1 MATLYVM
8 CGIPGSGKSTFIRT
22 HINKQQQV
30 WVSRDV
36 IRYRMVDEE
45 ESYFS
50 REDEVWEEFIRQ
62 INAFLQD
69 GYDVFADA
77 THINQGSR
85 RKLLNEIYV
94 ECKKEV
100 VYINTPVSL
109 CLERNLDREGR
120 ECVPS
125 KVIHRMY
132 HQFEEP
138 SFEEGFSTI
147 YIVKPNEKIKIW
159 RKDNG

>member
-1 MATLYVM
+1 MATLYIM

-22 HINKQQQV
+22 HINKEQQV

-36 IRYRMVDEE
+36 IRYRLVDEE

-77 THINQGSR
+77 THINQGSC
-85 RKLLNEIYV
+85 RKLLNEIHV
-94 ECKKEV
+94 ECKK
-100 VYINTPVSL
+100 
-109 CLERNLDREGR
+109 
-120 ECVPS
+120 
-125 KVIHRMY
+125 
-132 HQFEEP
+132 
-138 SFEEGFSTI
+138 
-147 YIVKPNEKIKIW
+147 
-159 RKDNG
+159 